1 MDGFTFLI
9 MLGALAAVVAI
20 SLIAAPAHECSHEP
34 D

>member
-20 SLIAAPAHECSHEP
+20 SLIAAPASDYSDRPH
-34 D
+34 